1 MTDFSSVKGKVA
13 VVTGAESGMGKSI
26 ASLFAE
32 NGMKVV
38 LADINEEGGQKI
50 TDELKA
56 KGCDVVFCKT
66 DVSKESDVQNMVNLA
81 MKTWGRLDGIVN
93 NAGIGGDFAPLHE
106 CTMDEYD
113 KLMSINLRGVFMGMK
128 YGIEAILKSKSKAGF
143 VICTASLGG
152 LQGSAGTVIY
162 TASKHGVVGLVRNA
176 ALDYAKHN
184 ITVNALCPGAVR
196 TGIWMG
202 LPDEAIDQMAK
213 DMDLSPNGRVAEPD
227 EIGYM
232 ALFLASDMARYISG
246 AAISI
251 DAAAGAGRAMSVF
264 PWRNPGI
271 LD

>member
-13 VVTGAESGMGKSI
+13 VVTGAASGMGKSI

-38 LADINEEGGQKI
+38 LADFNEEAGQKI
-50 TDELKA
+50 TNDLKA

-66 DVSKESDVQNMVNLA
+66 DVSKESDVQNMVNTA
-81 MKTWGRLDGIVN
+81 VTTWGRLDGIVN

-106 CTMDEYD
+106 FSVEEYD
-113 KLMSINLRGVFMGMK
+113 KLMAINQRGVFMGMK
-128 YGIEAILKSKSKAGF
+128 YGIEAILKTKSTCGF

-152 LQGSAGTVIY
+152 LQGSAGVGLY
-162 TASKHGVVGLVRNA
+162 TASKHAVVGLVQNA

-202 LPDEAIDQMAK
+202 LPDEEIDKLAADMA
-213 DMDLSPNGRVAEPD
+213 LSPNGRVAEPW
-227 EIGYM
+227 EIGHM
-232 ALFLASDMARYISG
+232 ALFLATDMARYISG
-246 AAISI
+246 AAIRI
-251 DAAAGAGRAMSVF
+251 DAAAGSGKAMDI
-264 PWRNPGI
+264 PWRHPEI
-271 LD
+271 LE